1 MNDFTN
7 SLTIAARLVF
17 SADKELL
24 EIVMISL
31 KVSLSSVFIAALV
44 AMPLGALVA
53 IRQFRGRG
61 AVIVLLNTLMGLPP
75 VVLGLI
81 VYLLI
86 SRSGPLGEWGLL
98 FTPKAMII
106 AQTMLVIPIIAA
118 LTRQTLFDLHQQY
131 DQQFRSFRLGIWRS
145 TMTLIWEGRYSMI
158 TTLLAGFGRASAEV
172 GAVMIVGGN
181 INHVTRV
188 MTTAIAMETS
198 KGDFGLALGLGIVLL
213 SIVLL
218 VNLLVVLL
226 QNVENRV

>member
-7 SLTIAARLVF
+7 SLTIATRLVF